1 MIVPVLGR
9 GGEAVRELKL
19 SVRPC
24 ASAWEE
30 LKPGVFFRGREQG
43 SPVVL
48 IGPQSGQGE
57 THRGPVSPI
66 EGRTSKSIIKLLANR
81 GNS

>member
-1 MIVPVLGR
+1 MIVPVGGL
-9 GGEAVRELKL
+9 GGEAARELKL

-30 LKPGVFFRGREQG
+30 LKTRSLSSRERTG
-43 SPVVL
+43 ISSSL

-57 THRGPVSPI
+57 TYRGPTESDRRPELEKYHKVA
-66 EGRTSKSIIKLLANR
+66 RK
-81 GNS
+81 